1 MDLVLGGD
9 CFECANK
16 FVYQLARW
24 LVVRLPV
31 KCTTLPLPLPLQD
44 PAKAKHFLPFLQRAG
59 KTAALV
65 EVWRAWWVGQGV
77 GVAQPHFS
85 SPCAQ
90 FVASGSRFRLYLPKD
105 TCLVNFL
112 LAGVSCPRAG
122 QTLRSGESIP
132 GEPWGD
138 EGLTYSKEL
147 ILQREV
153 GGAGERPLTG
163 S

>member
-1 MDLVLGGD
+1 MSVCLSVCLSVCEYMDLVLGGD

-77 GVAQPHFS
+77 GVAHTSLLLPLCPVCGQWVTLQAVPAQGHVLGQLPPGRSELPS
-85 SPCAQ
+85 SWSDFA
-90 FVASGSRFRLYLPKD
+90 VRGEH
-105 TCLVNFL
+105 
-112 LAGVSCPRAG
+112 PRG
-122 QTLRSGESIP
+122 TLG
-132 GEPWGD
+132 
-138 EGLTYSKEL
+138 
-147 ILQREV
+147 
-153 GGAGERPLTG
+153 
-163 S
+163 